1 MSTTDRN
8 TLTGWFV
15 KGAKPLAS
23 QFAAWI
29 NSFWHKDD
37 LIPVSSIEGLQEEF
51 DKKAETSTVQTI
63 TQDVASVDNR
73 VTNVEGSVTNL
84 QRQITDLGTI
94 NKRSYTIDFN
104 TDSELSQDS
113 NLLGEITIDRIL
125 TKNVTELYV
134 SYGSVVRQQVPT
146 SGTVSLSIPDGV
158 IITWEIVR
166 SIEGELACVGI
177 RFEILMEE

>member
-1 MSTTDRN
+1 MAKRALSTLKSFF
-8 TLTGWFV
+8 LTGLYPNQSEFHDLLDSFV
-15 KGAKPLAS
+15 
-23 QFAAWI
+23 
-29 NSFWHKDD
+29 HKDD
-37 LIPVSSIEGLQEEF
+37 GIGVSQVDGL
-51 DKKAETSTVQTI
+51 AELLNGKYPQSSATLLE
-63 TQDVASVDNR
+63 NR

-94 NKRSYTIDFN
+94 KKRSYTIDFN

>member
-1 MSTTDRN
+1 MAKQTIPQLRT
-8 TLTGWFV
+8 WFSRF
-15 KGAKPLAS
+15 KKPTEG
-23 QFAAWI
+23 QFWDLFD
-29 NSFWHKDD
+29 SFFHKDEN
-37 LIPVSSIEGLQEEF
+37 IPTSQVDGLAELLNGKYPQSSATFLE
-51 DKKAETSTVQTI
+51 
-63 TQDVASVDNR
+63 NR
-73 VTNVEGSVTNL
+73 VTNVEGSVTYL
-84 QRQITDLGTI
+84 QRQVADLGTI

-104 TDSELSQDS
+104 TNSELSQDS
-113 NLLGEITIDRIL
+113 NLLGKITIDRIL

>member
-1 MSTTDRN
+1 MAKRALSTLKSFF
-8 TLTGWFV
+8 LTGLYPTQNQFHDMLDSFV
-15 KGAKPLAS
+15 
-23 QFAAWI
+23 
-29 NSFWHKDD
+29 HKDD
-37 LIPVSSIEGLQEEF
+37 GVGLNQVTGLASALNDKYPQTSADVLVQQVSSNTNAIATMQEQII
-51 DKKAETSTVQTI
+51 ALSTV
-63 TQDVASVDNR
+63 
-73 VTNVEGSVTNL
+73 
-84 QRQITDLGTI
+84 RQ
-94 NKRSYTIDFN
+94 RSYTIDFN